1 MFKKGDLIKV
11 NSRLQCYPFFDVYPG
26 KNVEP
31 IDMKGF
37 IRKDE
42 TILVVKVS
50 TNKRKEKVLK
60 CLRDAQYIYI
70 SDITESETTSY
81 NLDVNFCLEK
91 VE

>member
-11 NSRLQCYPFFDVYPG
+11 NSRLQCYPYFDVYPG
-26 KNVEP
+26 KNIEP

-37 IRKDE
+37 IRKNE
-42 TILVVKVS
+42 TILVVKVY

-60 CLRDAQYIYI
+60 CLKDTQYIYI
-70 SDITESETTSY
+70 SDITKSKTTSY
-81 NLDVNFCLEK
+81 NLKISFCLEK